1 MLINRQDRI
10 AADYAEFYPVDLNV
24 DLLKLAIRNSN
35 EIFLKYAFKNGHFDD
50 YLIKENRELIQYMLQ
65 ILRQGS

>member
-10 AADYAEFYPVDLNV
+10 AADYAEFYPVDINV

-35 EIFLKYAFKNGHFDD
+35 EIFLKYAFKNGNFDD
-50 YLIKENRELIQYMLQ
+50 YLTKDDPELI
-65 ILRQGS
+65 

>member
-10 AADYAEFYPVDLNV
+10 AADYAEFYPNDLNV
-24 DLLKLAIRNSN
+24 ELLKLAIRNSN

-50 YLIKENRELIQYMLQ
+50 YLTKEYPDLIQYMLQ
-65 ILRQGS
+65 ILRQGC

>member
-1 MLINRQDRI
+1 MLLNRQDRI
-10 AADYAEFYPVDLNV
+10 AADYAEFYEDDLNV
-24 DLLKLAIRNSN
+24 DLLKFAIRNSN

-50 YLIKENRELIQYMLQ
+50 CLTKENPDLIQYMLQ